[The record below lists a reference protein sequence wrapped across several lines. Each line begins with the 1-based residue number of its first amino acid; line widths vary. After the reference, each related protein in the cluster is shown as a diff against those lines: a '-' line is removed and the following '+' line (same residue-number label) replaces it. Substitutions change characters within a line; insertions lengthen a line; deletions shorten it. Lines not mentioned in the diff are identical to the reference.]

1 MAAASPP
8 PPPTP
13 PSASVL
19 QPSGNIPQLPALAPS
34 IQRVASSSAIDGALK
49 RAPPTVHSWSSCP
62 AAAFKVRCGPNY
74 KANGKKAPSA
84 GALYEVSAVDVYQSQ
99 MKLAHVGRVTT
110 LPEEP
115 EPLPTEAGLPTHVI
129 INFMVPNYAPGGL
142 LGSKKTN
149 GPGWNLVLYCRPS
162 EALRALFREGSS
174 TPPPPS
180 VDLLRRYMHPSEGV
194 LLRGTRL
201 KCIFGVVDLEGPAFG
216 MVMKQM
222 VKGYNFKP
230 FLSKTASFCY
240 WEQVRCRR
248 RRRRRA
254 PPPTPPLT
262 RNASLMTTPSR
273 VRVRALTRAC
283 RVLADPGWPLL
294 WLAGWLANPLGAGLL

>member
-1 MAAASPP
+1 
-8 PPPTP
+8 
-13 PSASVL
+13 
-19 QPSGNIPQLPALAPS
+19 
-34 IQRVASSSAIDGALK
+34 
-49 RAPPTVHSWSSCP
+49 
-62 AAAFKVRCGPNY
+62 
-74 KANGKKAPSA
+74 
-84 GALYEVSAVDVYQSQ
+84 

>member
-1 MAAASPP
+1 
-8 PPPTP
+8 
-13 PSASVL
+13 VL

-34 IQRVASSSAIDGALK
+34 MQRVASSSAIDGALK

-84 GALYEVSAVDVYQSQ
+84 GALYEVSAVDVYRSQ
-99 MKLAHVGRVTT
+99 MKLAHVGRVTA

-115 EPLPTEAGLPTHVI
+115 EPLPPEAGLPTHVI

-162 EALRALFREGSS
+162 ETLRALFRREGSS
-174 TPPPPS
+174 MPPPPPS

-222 VKGYNFKP
+222 IKSYNFKP

-248 RRRRRA
+248 RRRRRRRRSRA
-254 PPPTPPLT
+254 
-262 RNASLMTTPSR
+262 TPS
-273 VRVRALTRAC
+273 A
-283 RVLADPGWPLL
+283 
-294 WLAGWLANPLGAGLL
+294 